1 MTAFFNKIYLAIA
14 LLILGLCGWIWVQS
28 QKIDSLYAKNQ
39 AQAQTI
45 QSQSKVISQ
54 LKDEVEQN
62 RQLTLE
68 VTKQESELR
77 EKADEVIKYI
87 PAKTKSSDAYNAV
100 APDNVIEFLREP

>member
-1 MTAFFNKIYLAIA
+1 MNKLTLGLIVT
-14 LLILGLCGWIWVQS
+14 ILGLCGWIWVQL
-28 QKIDSLYAKNQ
+28 QRIDSLYAKNQ

-68 VTKQESELR
+68 VTKQESESR
-77 EKADEVIKYI
+77 EKSNVVIKSI
-87 PAKTKSSDAYNAV
+87 PTKVKASDAYNTA
-100 APDNVIEFLREP
+100 APDNVIEFLRQP